1 VPRDK
6 VAHRFFN
13 RCATV
18 FFVDAIL
25 KIYGFCF
32 GDFDMASVDLGK
44 RIRNVQDSFLLVKN
58 DRERQLKKL
67 DVLEKERDATIKN
80 IDARVEAINFIE
92 GVASQERIAVKEK
105 VEKLITDCLHEV
117 YDDSYSVEFDYG
129 VKGNKTSV
137 EISMVRKC
145 ADGMVVKRQ
154 IDGFGGG
161 VADTIALPLKLIV
174 LLNDGECDK
183 VLVTDEPGK
192 HLDTTRVAKFAKFV
206 QTISHKLG
214 VQIIMSSHWDVMAKY
229 SDAVYTIELEDSVSR
244 ASRVK

>member
-1 VPRDK
+1 MR
-6 VAHRFFN
+6 H
-13 RCATV
+13 C

-25 KIYGFCF
+25 KYTVFCF
-32 GDFDMASVDLGK
+32 GDFGMASVDLGK

-67 DVLEKERDATIKN
+67 DALEKERDATIRN

-92 GVASQERIAVKEK
+92 GVASQERVAVKEK

-137 EISMVRKC
+137 EISMVRRC

>member
-1 VPRDK
+1 M
-6 VAHRFFN
+6 
-13 RCATV
+13 
-18 FFVDAIL
+18 
-25 KIYGFCF
+25 
-32 GDFDMASVDLGK
+32 DMISNELSK
-44 RIRNVQDSFLLVKN
+44 RIRGVQDKFLLVRN
-58 DRERQLKKL
+58 DRERQLRKL
-67 DVLEKERDATIKN
+67 DALEKERDATVRN

-117 YDDSYSVEFDYG
+117 YDDSYGVEFDYG

-137 EISMVRKC
+137 EISMVRRC

-214 VQIIMSSHWDVMAKY
+214 VQIIMSSHWDVMKDA
-229 SDAVYTIELEDSVSR
+229 SDTVHRVALEDSV
-244 ASRVK
+244 ARVTREK

>member
-1 VPRDK
+1 M
-6 VAHRFFN
+6 
-13 RCATV
+13 
-18 FFVDAIL
+18 
-25 KIYGFCF
+25 
-32 GDFDMASVDLGK
+32 DMISNELSK
-44 RIRNVQDSFLLVKN
+44 RIRGVQDKFLLVRN
-58 DRERQLKKL
+58 DRERQLRKL
-67 DVLEKERDATIKN
+67 DALEKERDATVRN

-137 EISMVRKC
+137 EISMVRRC

-214 VQIIMSSHWDVMAKY
+214 VQIIMSSHWEVMKY
-229 SDAVYTIELEDSVSR
+229 ASDTVHRVALEDSV
-244 ASRVK
+244 ARVTREK

>member
-1 VPRDK
+1 M
-6 VAHRFFN
+6 
-13 RCATV
+13 
-18 FFVDAIL
+18 
-25 KIYGFCF
+25 
-32 GDFDMASVDLGK
+32 DMISNELSK
-44 RIRNVQDSFLLVKN
+44 RIRGVQDKFLLVRN
-58 DRERQLKKL
+58 DRERQLRKL
-67 DVLEKERDATIKN
+67 DALEKERDATVRN

-137 EISMVRKC
+137 EISMVRRC

-214 VQIIMSSHWDVMAKY
+214 VQIIMSSHWEVMKDA
-229 SDAVYTIELEDSVSR
+229 SDTVQRVTLEDSV
-244 ASRVK
+244 ARVTREK

>member
-1 VPRDK
+1 MIPE
-6 VAHRFFN
+6 
-13 RCATV
+13 
-18 FFVDAIL
+18 
-25 KIYGFCF
+25 
-32 GDFDMASVDLGK
+32 DLSK
-44 RIRNVQDSFLLVKN
+44 RIRGVQDSFLLMKN

-67 DVLEKERDATIKN
+67 EALESDRDKTVRN
-80 IDARVEAINFIE
+80 IDDRVEAINFIE
-92 GVASQERIAVKEK
+92 GVASQERIAVKER

-129 VKGNKTSV
+129 VRGNKTSV

-206 QTISHKLG
+206 QTISHRLG
-214 VQIIMSSHWDVMAKY
+214 VQIIMSSHWNELKEA
-229 SDAVYTIELEDSVSR
+229 SDTVHRVELDDSV
-244 ASRVK
+244 ARVTREK

>member
-1 VPRDK
+1 
-6 VAHRFFN
+6 
-13 RCATV
+13 
-18 FFVDAIL
+18 
-25 KIYGFCF
+25 
-32 GDFDMASVDLGK
+32 MASGDLGK

-67 DVLEKERDATIKN
+67 DALEKERDATIKN

-92 GVASQERIAVKEK
+92 GVASQERVAVKEK

-192 HLDTTRVAKFAKFV
+192 HLDMTRVAKFAKFV
-206 QTISHKLG
+206 
-214 VQIIMSSHWDVMAKY
+214 
-229 SDAVYTIELEDSVSR
+229 
-244 ASRVK
+244 

>member
-1 VPRDK
+1 MIPVEL
-6 VAHRFFN
+6 N
-13 RCATV
+13 
-18 FFVDAIL
+18 
-25 KIYGFCF
+25 
-32 GDFDMASVDLGK
+32 K
-44 RIRNVQDSFLLVKN
+44 RIRGVQDSFLLMKS
-58 DRERQLKKL
+58 DRERLLKKL
-67 DVLEKERDATIKN
+67 DELERERDVTIRN
-80 IDARVEAINFIE
+80 IDARVEAIDFIE

-174 LLNDGECDK
+174 LLNDGEYDK

-192 HLDTTRVAKFAKFV
+192 HLDTTRVEKFARFV

-214 VQIIMSSHWDVMAKY
+214 VQIIMSSHWEVMREASDV
-229 SDAVYTIELEDSVSR
+229 VYKVSLDDSVAR
-244 ASRVK
+244 AVREK

>member
-1 VPRDK
+1 MES
-6 VAHRFFN
+6 
-13 RCATV
+13 
-18 FFVDAIL
+18 
-25 KIYGFCF
+25 
-32 GDFDMASVDLGK
+32 GDLSK
-44 RIRNVQDSFLLVKN
+44 RIRNVQDSFLLMKN

-67 DVLEKERDATIKN
+67 DALEKERDATVRN

-192 HLDTTRVAKFAKFV
+192 HLDTTRVEKFAKFV

-214 VQIIMSSHWDVMAKY
+214 VQIIMSSHWNVMKDA
-229 SDAVYTIELEDSVSR
+229 SDTVHRVTLEDSV
-244 ASRVK
+244 ARVTREK

>member
-1 VPRDK
+1 
-6 VAHRFFN
+6 
-13 RCATV
+13 
-18 FFVDAIL
+18 
-25 KIYGFCF
+25 
-32 GDFDMASVDLGK
+32 MASGDLGK

-67 DVLEKERDATIKN
+67 DALEKERDATIKN

-92 GVASQERIAVKEK
+92 GVASQERVAVKEK
-105 VEKLITDCLHEV
+105 VEKRITDCPHEV

-214 VQIIMSSHWDVMAKY
+214 VQIIMSSQWDVMKDA
-229 SDAVYTIELEDSVSR
+229 SDTVHRVTLEDSV
-244 ASRVK
+244 ARVTREK

>member
-1 VPRDK
+1 VPSDK

-67 DVLEKERDATIKN
+67 DALEKERDATIKN

-174 LLNDGECDK
+174 LLNDDECDK

-214 VQIIMSSHWDVMAKY
+214 VQIIMSSHWDVMKEA
-229 SDAVYTIELEDSVSR
+229 SDTVHRVTLEDSV
-244 ASRVK
+244 ARVTREK

>member
-1 VPRDK
+1 
-6 VAHRFFN
+6 
-13 RCATV
+13 
-18 FFVDAIL
+18 
-25 KIYGFCF
+25 
-32 GDFDMASVDLGK
+32 MASGDLGK

-67 DVLEKERDATIKN
+67 DALEKERDATIKN

-92 GVASQERIAVKEK
+92 GVASQERVAVKEK

-206 QTISHKLG
+206 QKISHKHD
-214 VQIIMSSHWDVMAKY
+214 VQIIMSSHWDVMKDA
-229 SDAVYTIELEDSVSR
+229 SDTVHRVTLEDSV
-244 ASRVK
+244 ARVTREK

>member
-1 VPRDK
+1 M
-6 VAHRFFN
+6 
-13 RCATV
+13 
-18 FFVDAIL
+18 
-25 KIYGFCF
+25 
-32 GDFDMASVDLGK
+32 DMISNELSK
-44 RIRNVQDSFLLVKN
+44 RIRGVQDKFLLVRN
-58 DRERQLKKL
+58 DRERQLRKL
-67 DVLEKERDATIKN
+67 DALEKERDATVRN

-137 EISMVRKC
+137 EISMVRRC

-229 SDAVYTIELEDSVSR
+229 SDAVYKIELEDSVSR

>member
-1 VPRDK
+1 
-6 VAHRFFN
+6 
-13 RCATV
+13 
-18 FFVDAIL
+18 
-25 KIYGFCF
+25 
-32 GDFDMASVDLGK
+32 MASVDLGK

-67 DVLEKERDATIKN
+67 DALEKERDATIKN

-92 GVASQERIAVKEK
+92 GVASQERVAVKEK
-105 VEKLITDCLHEV
+105 VERLITDCLHEV

>member
-1 VPRDK
+1 MVP
-6 VAHRFFN
+6 
-13 RCATV
+13 
-18 FFVDAIL
+18 
-25 KIYGFCF
+25 
-32 GDFDMASVDLGK
+32 SELGK
-44 RIRNVQDSFLLVKN
+44 RIRKVQDAFLIERSE
-58 DRERQLKKL
+58 RERQLKR
-67 DVLEKERDATIKN
+67 LEKLEGERDVTLKS

-105 VEKLITDCLHEV
+105 VERLITECLHEV
-117 YDDSYSVEFDYG
+117 YDDTYSVEFDYG

-192 HLDTTRVAKFAKFV
+192 HLDTTRVANFAKFV
-206 QTISHKLG
+206 QTISHRLG
-214 VQIIMSSHWDVMAKY
+214 VQIIMSSHWDVMKDA
-229 SDAVYTIELEDSVSR
+229 SDVVYRVSLDDSV
-244 ASRVK
+244 ARVNREK

>member
-1 VPRDK
+1 MPSDK

-67 DVLEKERDATIKN
+67 DALEKERDATIKN

-174 LLNDGECDK
+174 LLNDDECDK

-214 VQIIMSSHWDVMAKY
+214 VQIIMSSHWDVMKEA
-229 SDAVYTIELEDSVSR
+229 SDTVHRVTLEDSV
-244 ASRVK
+244 ARVTREK

>member
-1 VPRDK
+1 
-6 VAHRFFN
+6 
-13 RCATV
+13 
-18 FFVDAIL
+18 
-25 KIYGFCF
+25 
-32 GDFDMASVDLGK
+32 MASGDLGK
-44 RIRNVQDSFLLVKN
+44 RIRNVQDSFLLVRN
-58 DRERQLKKL
+58 DRERQLRKL
-67 DVLEKERDATIKN
+67 DALEKERDATIKN

-92 GVASQERIAVKEK
+92 GVASQERVAVKEK

-174 LLNDGECDK
+174 LLNDDECDK

>member
-1 VPRDK
+1 MR
-6 VAHRFFN
+6 H
-13 RCATV
+13 C

-32 GDFDMASVDLGK
+32 GVFDMASVDLGK

-67 DVLEKERDATIKN
+67 DALEKERDATIKN

-92 GVASQERIAVKEK
+92 GVASQERVAVKEK

-137 EISMVRKC
+137 EISIVRKC

-214 VQIIMSSHWDVMAKY
+214 VQIIMSSHWNVMKDA
-229 SDAVYTIELEDSVSR
+229 SDTVHRVTLEDSV
-244 ASRVK
+244 ARVTREK

>member
-1 VPRDK
+1 
-6 VAHRFFN
+6 
-13 RCATV
+13 
-18 FFVDAIL
+18 
-25 KIYGFCF
+25 
-32 GDFDMASVDLGK
+32 MAWSLCIQEMNMISNELSK
-44 RIRNVQDSFLLVKN
+44 RIRGVQDKFLLVRN
-58 DRERQLKKL
+58 DRERQLMKL
-67 DVLEKERDATIKN
+67 DALEKERDATVRN

-137 EISMVRKC
+137 EISMVRRC

-214 VQIIMSSHWDVMAKY
+214 VQIIMSSHWDVMKDA
-229 SDAVYTIELEDSVSR
+229 SDTVHRVMLEDSV
-244 ASRVK
+244 ARVTREK

>member
-1 VPRDK
+1 MVP
-6 VAHRFFN
+6 
-13 RCATV
+13 
-18 FFVDAIL
+18 
-25 KIYGFCF
+25 
-32 GDFDMASVDLGK
+32 SELGK
-44 RIRNVQDSFLLVKN
+44 RIRKVQDAFLIERSE
-58 DRERQLKKL
+58 RERQLKR
-67 DVLEKERDATIKN
+67 LEKLEGERDVTLKN

-105 VEKLITDCLHEV
+105 VERLITECLHEV
-117 YDDSYSVEFDYG
+117 YDDTYSVEFDYG

-192 HLDTTRVAKFAKFV
+192 HLDTTRVANFAKFV
-206 QTISHKLG
+206 QTISHRLG
-214 VQIIMSSHWDVMAKY
+214 VQIIMSSHWDVMKDA
-229 SDAVYTIELEDSVSR
+229 SDVVYRVSLDDSV
-244 ASRVK
+244 ARVNREK